1 MQALGMSEWLTADV
15 GLEARVDRLRG
26 MSILWS
32 PARWG
37 IRLAG
42 DRLNFAL

>member
-1 MQALGMSEWLTADV
+1 MNEWLTASV
-15 GLEARVDRLRG
+15 GLEAKADRLHG

-37 IRLAG
+37 IRLVG